1 MSNENREYGGMIILK
16 KNSRIIFGSKDIL
29 LNRVLPATEVLPE
42 QIPPPVPS
50 PDELR
55 EWKRTNGIK
64 YMGEQVE

>member
-1 MSNENREYGGMIILK
+1 MFK

-29 LNRVLPATEVLPE
+29 LNRPLPE
-42 QIPPPVPS
+42 DEIPEPVPPVPS

-55 EWKRTNGIK
+55 EWKRTSGIK